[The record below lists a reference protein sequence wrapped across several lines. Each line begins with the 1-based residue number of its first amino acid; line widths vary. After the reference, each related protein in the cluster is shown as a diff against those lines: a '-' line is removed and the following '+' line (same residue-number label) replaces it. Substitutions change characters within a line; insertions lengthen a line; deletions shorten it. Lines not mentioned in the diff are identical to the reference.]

1 MKKDSI
7 IRTIYLYIFTLVGL
21 ILVVIGGVRFLDMG
35 LKAFVFTQAEQEYR
49 IDYREPKPIS
59 VDEETG
65 CKECVCPELISNED
79 YITQRR
85 HRDASE
91 SLAMILVG
99 IPLYLYHWRIIK
111 RESKEKKAKN
121 LAESENA

>member
-35 LKAFVFTQAEQEYR
+35 LKMFVFTQAEQEYEY
-49 IDYREPKPIS
+49 DYREPKAVTI
-59 VDEETG
+59 DEESG
-65 CKECVCPELISNED
+65 CKECVCPGLISNEER
-79 YITQRR
+79 ITQRR

-91 SLAMILVG
+91 SLAMIFVG
-99 IPLYLYHWRIIK
+99 IPLYLYHWSIIK